1 MAVAAVAFFVLLLP
15 NALDHALE
23 LHGEINNSGTA
34 KLLHSAQR
42 G

>member
-1 MAVAAVAFFVLLLP
+1 VAVAAVAFVLLLL

-23 LHGEINNSGTA
+23 LHGEINNSGAT
-34 KLLHSAQR
+34 KLLLAAQR